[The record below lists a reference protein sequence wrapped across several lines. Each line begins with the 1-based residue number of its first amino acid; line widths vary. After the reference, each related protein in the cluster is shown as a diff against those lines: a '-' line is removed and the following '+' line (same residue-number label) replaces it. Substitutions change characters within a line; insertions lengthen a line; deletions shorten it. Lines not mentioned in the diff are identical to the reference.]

1 MKTWLSP
8 HRLDGDMSHCHTGSL
23 AVWPTSITSHRVAA
37 LLTCLCLLPPHH
49 TVEKIR
55 EKVWTVPLIL
65 FQPKQLL
72 FFPRDVTLC
81 VKYDAIFD

>member
-23 AVWPTSITSHRVAA
+23 AHLHHLAPGGRTAHLSLSPPTSSTSG
-37 LLTCLCLLPPHH
+37 
-49 TVEKIR
+49 ENQK
-55 EKVWTVPLIL
+55 KVWTVPLIL

-72 FFPRDVTLC
+72 FFSQRC
-81 VKYDAIFD
+81 YIMCEI